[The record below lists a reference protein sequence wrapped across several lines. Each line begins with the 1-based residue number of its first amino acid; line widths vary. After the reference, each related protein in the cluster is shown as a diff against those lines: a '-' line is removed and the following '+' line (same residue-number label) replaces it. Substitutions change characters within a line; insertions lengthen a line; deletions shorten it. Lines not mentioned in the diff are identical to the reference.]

1 MVVAMLMAI
10 LLGLIFGCWVKPPN
24 PELTLVGGGLVLLL
38 FIDSAGNTDVP
49 RCHEPLVRVV
59 ALGAGLVGVASFGPK
74 RDSGE
79 PPMTGGAPVP
89 RRTRLLMIRGRV
101 NIQNTRKSIGKTVKK
116 ELDITHSAHAE
127 RSIDLLYFFS
137 HNIHLDLSSRSL
149 ILLEQMFFPSI
160 VHSRSSCRPNAAW
173 VDPQP
178 GPARCPR
185 PAADRAAVNR
195 AAVSARFTRGARWM
209 WWSVLLAG
217 WSMFS
222 TKST

>member
-1 MVVAMLMAI
+1 MSPDAMSHWSGSWL
-10 LLGLIFGCWVKPPN
+10 
-24 PELTLVGGGLVLLL
+24 
-38 FIDSAGNTDVP
+38 
-49 RCHEPLVRVV
+49 
-59 ALGAGLVGVASFGPK
+59 LGAGLVGVASFGPK